1 MVHCWL
7 SVSTHTAGCT
17 RSRGTR
23 KWRRRGDSNPRLS
36 FPNNGFQD
44 RRVQPLCHPS
54 THYLTYSLAS
64 REPSVANRFSGRVTS
79 VTAVTAVAR

>member
-1 MVHCWL
+1 MEPTSC
-7 SVSTHTAGCT
+7 G
-17 RSRGTR
+17 RSQEKG

-54 THYLTYSLAS
+54 THYLTYSLAAGS
-64 REPSVANRFSGRVTS
+64 QPLAERSSTGVTS
-79 VTAVTAVAR
+79 VTAVNAVAR